1 MTGAFSSENFI
12 NKDINI
18 SQYHGHTKYSQY
30 PSAHEMTEVR
40 LLLYK

>member
-1 MTGAFSSENFI
+1 MRDAFFSENFI

-30 PSAHEMTEVR
+30 PSACEMTEVR